1 MARASSK
8 VTLESLQQEMRAGF
22 AEFRA
27 EFKTS
32 FAVLNSRIDDIR
44 YDIDGLR
51 KDMRDLFV
59 TLARHDDR
67 LDKLE
72 HPEA

>member
-8 VTLESLQQEMRAGF
+8 VTLESLQREMHAGF
-22 AEFRA
+22 ADIKA
-27 EFKTS
+27 EFK
-32 FAVLNSRIDDIR
+32 VVNSRIDDIR
-44 YDIDGLR
+44 YEIDGLR

-72 HPEA
+72 HPEE